1 MSLNPYRFCKI
12 SANGLT
18 GLSASDATLLNPN
31 VISTHNFPS
40 GTGGFLTVRGEK
52 SKIVQQHARKIVTEM
67 QKREKIAKG
76 KGKDVDLSIE
86 ELEDLSVDRAVVRII
101 SWRGISE
108 DGEDIPFTKENA
120 ARILKEHSWIKEAV
134 FENSDELLNFRN

>member
-1 MSLNPYRFCKI
+1 MALNLSVLNVSEVSESGIDIELVHP
-12 SANGLT
+12 ATGEGL
-18 GLSASDATLLNPN
+18 DAW
-31 VISTHNFPS
+31 VR
-40 GTGGFLTVRGEK
+40 VRGK
-52 SKIVQQHARKIVTEM
+52 DSRTVQNHARKVVNDM

-76 KGKDVDLSIE
+76 KNKDADLSIE

-108 DGEDIPFTKENA
+108 DGEDVPFTKENA

>member
-1 MSLNPYRFCKI
+1 MEEVMAIRNIR
-12 SANGLT
+12 
-18 GLSASDATLLNPN
+18 TLGDEIL
-31 VISTHNFPS
+31 
-40 GTGGFLTVRGEK
+40 
-52 SKIVQQHARKIVTEM
+52 RKEAKEITEM

-76 KGKDVDLSIE
+76 KGKDADLSIE
-86 ELEDLSVDRAVVRII
+86 ELEDVGVDRAVVRII